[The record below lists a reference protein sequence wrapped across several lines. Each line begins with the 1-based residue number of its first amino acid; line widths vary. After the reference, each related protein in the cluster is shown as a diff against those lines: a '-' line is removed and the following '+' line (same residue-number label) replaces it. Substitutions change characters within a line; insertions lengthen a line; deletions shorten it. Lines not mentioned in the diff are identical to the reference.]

1 MNRVALLE
9 PDQWRRLGIAVVL
22 SEAGIVVV
30 EDGVDLVLMALCV
43 TTQRGL
49 GEIAHVRTR
58 YDAEVLILD
67 HEHSVETAASVLRA
81 GARGYFAMDG
91 EPGSLVNAV
100 EVVSR
105 GGVWGPREALLLLGQ
120 PPAVDKELEPQ
131 QRAVLEC
138 LHEGLTNKEIGQ
150 RLGLA
155 EATIKA
161 RMNRLYRH
169 FGVTSRLQLLAAAIK
184 RGIVEIR
191 RE

>member
-1 MNRVALLE
+1 LNRVALLE

-22 SEAGIVVV
+22 SEAGVVIV
-30 EDGVDLVLMALCV
+30 EDAVDLVLMAFCV
-43 TTQRGL
+43 TTQSGL
-49 GEIAHVRTR
+49 GEIARVRTR

-67 HEHSVETAASVLRA
+67 HEQSVETAANVLRA

-91 EPGSLVNAV
+91 EPATLVNAV

-105 GGVWGPREALLLLGQ
+105 GGVWGPREALLLLAQ
-120 PPAVDKELEPQ
+120 PPAVDDDLEPQ

-138 LHEGLTNKEIGQ
+138 LHEGLTNKEIGH

-161 RMNRLYRH
+161 RMNRLYRR
-169 FGVTSRLQLLAAAIK
+169 FGVTTRLQLLAAAIK

-191 RE
+191 KD